1 MLIKKLTLYSLV
13 YIGGIASSV
22 AMHDV
27 ISSAGTSQSSAG
39 VGTPMF
45 NRQIANRSLK
55 SDRLPI
61 NPAKRQVNDKEPLQ
75 APLNSK
81 IGSACKPPIDVLVRY
96 FADARANKKYA

>member
-81 IGSACKPPIDVLVRY
+81 IGSACKPPIDVLGRC